1 MSKKVI
7 ISDVW
12 YIIDGKDYFVYD
24 WPLECKEMFKDLF
37 KLI

>member
-1 MSKKVI
+1 MKQVI

-12 YIIDGKDYFVYD
+12 YVIDGKDYLVYD
-24 WPLECKEMFKDLF
+24 WPLECKEMFKELF